1 MRERRKMDQPAEPT
15 AAESLVRKGRV
26 DQCRY
31 YLSTGSTLLDL
42 AVSGRWPGGV
52 GSGRVTQI
60 IGDNSTAKTVV
71 AKEILGAAQRAGGYA
86 IEQDAEYAPDFGRA
100 RLFGLDVGAWDD
112 EAVEQKGVKLPLIE
126 AVALD
131 PKYCYRHPLSVES
144 VFDDEIGVAA
154 LLTEGLMQD
163 GVDKKTGDVKTKKA
177 GIKLPGPLVVA
188 VDTFTA
194 LPSKAEEADRLDK
207 ASYRMAVAKSMSGGF
222 RKWLKHIGRTQTTI
236 VAVDHIR
243 SAVGVVF
250 GPEWTTSGGKAMQQY
265 ASTRIFLA
273 HAGAIK
279 RGEIEIGVWIR
290 AKVIKNKIAPP
301 FREAK
306 FAVLFDYG
314 IDDVR
319 SNLEWLR
326 EQAAEGGR
334 LRMSGA
340 WYGWG
345 EDRLG
350 QGIEGAIIGV
360 ESKELEAE
368 VEAEVER
375 VWRELHAPPNRKARK
390 R

>member
-1 MRERRKMDQPAEPT
+1 MPERKRRPPTEPT
-15 AAESLVRKGRV
+15 TAESLVRKGRV

-42 AVSGRWPGGV
+42 AVSDRRPGGV

-100 RLFGLDVGAWDD
+100 GLFGLDVGAWDD
-112 EAVEQKGVKLPLIE
+112 EDVEQKGVKLPLIE

-154 LLTEGLMQD
+154 LLAEGLVQD

-177 GIKLPGPLVVA
+177 GFKLPSPLVVA

-222 RKWLKHIGRTQTTI
+222 RKWLKHVGRTQTTI

-250 GPEWTTSGGKAMQQY
+250 GPDWTTSGGKAMQQY
-265 ASTRIFLA
+265 ASTRIFLST
-273 HAGAIK
+273 AGNIK
-279 RGEIEIGVWIR
+279 NAREAKIGVWIK
-290 AKVIKNKIAPP
+290 AKVVKNKIAPP
-301 FREAK
+301 FRETK

-326 EQAAEGGR
+326 EAGAGDRLATAGG
-334 LRMSGA
+334 
-340 WYGWG
+340 WWKWG
-345 EDRLG
+345 GEALG
-350 QGIEGAIIGV
+350 QGIEGAIRGV
-360 ESKELEAE
+360 EAGGLEGE
-368 VEAEVER
+368 IEAEVER
-375 VWRELHAPPNRKARK
+375 VWRELHAPPDRKARA